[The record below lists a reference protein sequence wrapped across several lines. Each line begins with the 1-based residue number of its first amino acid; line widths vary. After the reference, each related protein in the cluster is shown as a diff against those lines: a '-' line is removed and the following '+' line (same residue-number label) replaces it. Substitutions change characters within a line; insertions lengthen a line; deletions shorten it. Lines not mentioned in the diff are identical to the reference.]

1 VANYR
6 NMAATVRLPQLYATV
21 GKLHAELSDFD
32 EALRLLETKLD
43 EDARTSN
50 LREIYYTAL
59 RKRTE
64 LKAGM
69 EASLQEIFSHPRHR
83 RNAIL
88 GDIARAREP
97 S

>member
-1 VANYR
+1 VANHR
-6 NMAATVRLPQLYATV
+6 NMATTARLSQLYATV
-21 GKLHAELSDFD
+21 GKLHAELNDFD

-50 LREIYYTAL
+50 VREIYYTAL
-59 RKRTE
+59 HRRNE

-69 EASLQEIFSHPRHR
+69 DASLQEILSHPRR